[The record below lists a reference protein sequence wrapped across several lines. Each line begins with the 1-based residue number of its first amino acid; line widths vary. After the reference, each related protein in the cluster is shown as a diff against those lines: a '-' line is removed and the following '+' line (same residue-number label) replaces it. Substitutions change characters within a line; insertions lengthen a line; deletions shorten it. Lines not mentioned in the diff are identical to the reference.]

1 MYRSPSM
8 QNWTGIGK
16 QDWQRTD
23 FVGMKTS
30 DTSDKMVTQYSTLPK
45 GTSQGNPQSYVDIL
59 LVFSFPTG
67 MAK

>member
-8 QNWTGIGK
+8 QNWTGIGE
-16 QDWQRTD
+16 QHWHRTD

-30 DTSDKMVTQYSTLPK
+30 DTSDKMVPQDSTLPN
-45 GTSQGNPQSYVDIL
+45 GISQGNPQSYVDFL